1 MIIRNKKYQ
10 PENKV
15 ALHYQ
20 RKDNASTQVQKKKR
34 GFHFHLSASEMTET
48 TKQVIGCTTVHLH
61 TRTIAPHKLL
71 NKSYQRNSQS
81 EPFAGTSSPK
91 NTSQIVLNILN

>member
-48 TKQVIGCTTVHLH
+48 TKQVSSAAQLFIFIQGQLLH
-61 TRTIAPHKLL
+61 T
-71 NKSYQRNSQS
+71 SC
-81 EPFAGTSSPK
+81 
-91 NTSQIVLNILN
+91 